1 MANFKYQ
8 LPDDVSKENAESIIN
23 MVYTFQDIMAGL
35 DSIEDEKEAKQAIK
49 LYELQYLL
57 QVLFKVDF
65 PSLEYTT

>member
-35 DSIEDEKEAKQAIK
+35 DSIEDEKEAKQAMK
-49 LYELQYLL
+49 LYELQYLF